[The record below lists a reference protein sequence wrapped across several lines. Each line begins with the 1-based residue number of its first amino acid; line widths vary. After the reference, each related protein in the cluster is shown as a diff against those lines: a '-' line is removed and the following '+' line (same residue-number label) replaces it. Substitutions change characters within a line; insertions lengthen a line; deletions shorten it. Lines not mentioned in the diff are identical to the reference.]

1 MAGPSKSTVYVTSG
15 TTVGV
20 GLNWTSIKPTSN
32 CYFDVNK
39 IDASKMILLVAHAS
53 TKAKAGAQYVYIGSS
68 STADSAS
75 TKLPYSAGKR
85 AKFSLTTGD
94 SYFKIDSRDA
104 GTSGLFAVTILGPF
118 ETAKYKD
125 ADGYINMS
133 VLTSGCTATLVSAI
147 AIK

>member
-1 MAGPSKSTVYVTSG
+1 MAGPNESTVYVTSG

-32 CYFDVNK
+32 CYFDMNGV
-39 IDASKMILLVAHAS
+39 DASKAILLVAHAS

-75 TKLPYSAGKR
+75 TKLNFSAGGR
-85 AKFSLTTGD
+85 DKFSLTTGD
-94 SYFKIDSRDA
+94 SYFQIDSRDA
-104 GTSGLFAVTILGPF
+104 GTSGLHAITILGPF

-125 ADGYINMS
+125 TDNYINMS
-133 VLTSGCTATLVSAI
+133 VLTSGSTGTLVSMI